1 MYQSQY
7 LQSPS
12 SLYIDVPRCVWLLSH
27 HSGALYGVADDHDDA
42 SSVVLQDSCCRT
54 LQQLTVRAE
63 RGAEGDVDA
72 ARNMASAEA
81 GDGWVKEQRCQQ
93 VQHLPAIKAKE
104 WGQPFTLIRLH
115 LCFLR
120 IRTRSNGNTWDH
132 NSLKMTWVQQTAG
145 DDIKSV

>member
-1 MYQSQY
+1 M
-7 LQSPS
+7 
-12 SLYIDVPRCVWLLSH
+12 
-27 HSGALYGVADDHDDA
+27 ADDHDDA

-63 RGAEGDVDA
+63 RRAEGDVDA

-104 WGQPFTLIRLH
+104 
-115 LCFLR
+115 
-120 IRTRSNGNTWDH
+120 
-132 NSLKMTWVQQTAG
+132 
-145 DDIKSV
+145 